1 MTDDTLVI
9 RPLTD
14 ADIDATISLWQACEL
29 TRPHNDP
36 YQDIALARGKANSD
50 VLVAELKGE
59 IISSV
64 MVGHDGHRGWVYYLS
79 VAPDRQG
86 QGLGQKMM
94 RAAEAFLDK
103 HDIRKLELMVRAS
116 NVAVTDFYQKIGY
129 AEEPVVVLS
138 RWLDK

>member
-14 ADIDATISLWQACEL
+14 TDIDATISLWQACEL
-29 TRPHNDP
+29 THPHNDP

-50 VLVAELKGE
+50 VLVAEVEGE

-86 QGLGQKMM
+86 QGLGQKMI

-116 NVAVTDFYQKIGY
+116 NVAVTEFYQKIGY

>member
-1 MTDDTLVI
+1 M
-9 RPLTD
+9 
-14 ADIDATISLWQACEL
+14 SLWQACEL

-103 HDIRKLELMVRAS
+103 H
-116 NVAVTDFYQKIGY
+116 
-129 AEEPVVVLS
+129 
-138 RWLDK
+138 